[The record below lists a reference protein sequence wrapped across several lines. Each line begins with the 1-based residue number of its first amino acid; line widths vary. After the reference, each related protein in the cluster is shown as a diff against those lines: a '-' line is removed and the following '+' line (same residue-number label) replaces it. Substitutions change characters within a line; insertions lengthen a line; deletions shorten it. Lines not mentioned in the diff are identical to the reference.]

1 MIEIQIKQLK
11 QKYDLWLIGFQEG
24 LNTQIG
30 KAGRWGGVGRQGY
43 QEHLNAETKTPP
55 RLLSPITTF
64 ICMMSLF
71 SLTTY
76 FFM

>member
-1 MIEIQIKQLK
+1 MTHRISGRAEYPNWK
-11 QKYDLWLIGFQEG
+11 GREMVGEG
-24 LNTQIG
+24 G
-30 KAGRWGGVGRQGY
+30 SPGY

-55 RLLSPITTF
+55 RLLSLITAF